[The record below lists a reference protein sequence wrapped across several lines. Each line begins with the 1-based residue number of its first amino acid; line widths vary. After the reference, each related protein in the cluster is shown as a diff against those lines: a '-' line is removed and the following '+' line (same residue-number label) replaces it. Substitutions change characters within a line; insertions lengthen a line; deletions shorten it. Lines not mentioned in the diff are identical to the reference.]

1 MKKYDFSLA
10 FNDTIHCLIDRSKI
24 SKEVRSLIE
33 EEYSIGFATYSSF
46 PRRTTTTCLIYSEK
60 GAWSGVAIK
69 NPQDKHN
76 SPYAK
81 KLAFTR
87 ALDDMYRSLRER
99 YYSNKPDNVYD
110 FDLPEKLKVV
120 KEEIW
125 RCVLEKAEVYPDSQ
139 EQESDLTF

>member
-10 FNDTIHCLIDRSKI
+10 FNGTIHCLIDRSKI

-46 PRRTTTTCLIYSEK
+46 QRRTTTTCLIYSEK
-60 GAWSGVAIK
+60 GAWSGVSIK

-81 KLAFTR
+81 KLALTR
-87 ALDDMYRSLRER
+87 ALDNMYFSLYER
-99 YYSNKPDNVYD
+99 CFAHRLSVATMDTLGN
-110 FDLPEKLKVV
+110 LRT
-120 KEEIW
+120 EIW
-125 RCVLEKAEVYPDSQ
+125 RCVLEKAEVHPDSQ
-139 EQESDLTF
+139 EQESDLPF